1 MDPRPWLS
9 NGWPEIGELPS
20 RQFEMLSTRI
30 RVYTNDIV
38 GRCRNKSVY
47 GRVSRFAQR
56 TRRRCWN

>member
-30 RVYTNDIV
+30 RVYINDIV
-38 GRCRNKSVY
+38 GRCRNGSV
-47 GRVSRFAQR
+47 
-56 TRRRCWN
+56 